1 PLQKRSFFCYNY
13 TNKTLMDLQLF
24 SQSELL
30 SRVAAMISE
39 SPVLQKEKELAQAL
53 AQAAKSLDR
62 RRLEE
67 LFGLLQAEEAD
78 WQTYLEGLKKDQEAF
93 LTRAGNESLQLQKEA
108 EKLIFQTEESISE
121 EEDAS
126 KADTLLKQL

>member
-1 PLQKRSFFCYNY
+1 
-13 TNKTLMDLQLF
+13 MDLQLF